1 MESTSPRVKLR
12 VMAMTKPSRA
22 LKPKADSMAR
32 GRVVEASLT
41 SSDMW
46 TAQSKPMSER
56 TGESRPTMKAVPE
69 LFQPPP
75 LVKEVKTW
83 WAGAVGARTQR
94 TDEVELVVESR

>member
-1 MESTSPRVKLR
+1 
-12 VMAMTKPSRA
+12 
-22 LKPKADSMAR
+22 
-32 GRVVEASLT
+32 
-41 SSDMW
+41 
-46 TAQSKPMSER
+46 
-56 TGESRPTMKAVPE
+56 MKAVPE